1 MNSVECLATPV
12 VTTSSTSHH
21 HHEPYS
27 NQNSRTVTGVPTTHQ
42 FHHHPGFPIG
52 PGFPT
57 PLTSLVPSV
66 TDSSHHPYLVNRH
79 PTAHNVS

>member
-12 VTTSSTSHH
+12 ATTTTTS

-27 NQNSRTVTGVPTTHQ
+27 NQSRTVTGVQTTHH

-57 PLTSLVPSV
+57 PNLSSNLVPS
-66 TDSSHHPYLVNRH
+66 TDSSLHHHPNLVRH
-79 PTAHNVS
+79 PTAQHNVS